1 MHEPDMRVLTRL
13 AQILALVL
21 LFLLL
26 LGFALKNTELVA
38 VRYFLGREW
47 RAPLS
52 LVLLVFFG
60 AGAVLGVLAS
70 LSVAYRQR
78 RELVRLRRR
87 SRFDS
92 QSGDAPRRRPLP
104 ETPIV

>member
-1 MHEPDMRVLTRL
+1 MRALTRI
-13 AQILALVL
+13 AKVLALAL
-21 LFLLL
+21 LFLLF
-26 LGFALKNTELVA
+26 LGFGLKNTEQVA
-38 VRYFLGREW
+38 VRYFLGHEW

-70 LSVAYRQR
+70 LGVAYRQR
-78 RELVRLRRR
+78 RELASLRRR
-87 SRFDS
+87 SRLDS
-92 QSGDAPRRRPLP
+92 HTDDAPRRRPLP